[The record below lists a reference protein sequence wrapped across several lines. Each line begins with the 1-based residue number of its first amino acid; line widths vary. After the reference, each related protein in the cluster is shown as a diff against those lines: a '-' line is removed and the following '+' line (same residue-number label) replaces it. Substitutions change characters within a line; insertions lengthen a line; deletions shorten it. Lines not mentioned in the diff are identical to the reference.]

1 MAGLFSLPPR
11 ATREG
16 DSVTSKKASKK
27 GQAANITIKGGG
39 GLLDR
44 ISTITAM
51 VNKNLGKYKDQY
63 KVIRDSGEL
72 EQYIDEAIK
81 NGIISIDTETNSLDP
96 ITCKLA
102 GLCLYTPGQLAAYVP
117 LHHVS
122 YVTGIEVE
130 DQIEDKVAA
139 AQMKRV
145 ADASIDIIMFN
156 SKFDV
161 RVIRNQL
168 GVKLIPT
175 WDGYIGARLLNE
187 NEGDGNNNLKTLHNK
202 YCLEGKGDAFT
213 FQSLFEGIPFT
224 HIPINTGYLYA
235 ARDAEITYELY
246 EFQKP
251 FLTADDP
258 VCIEYD
264 LSGPAFIMHK
274 IEMPLVPVVAEMEDT
289 GVEFDFEYNNEL
301 SKKYND
307 LLEEKKAEFIKV
319 CEMYEDEINKYKL
332 TMGAA
337 CKLSDPI
344 NVLSPKQIAILIY
357 DVLGIEPPQK
367 GSRGTGE
374 EILAQID
381 HPVAKVVL
389 SCREMSKLIGTYI
402 DKMAAITNPKT
413 HRIHCSFNQVG
424 TVTGRFSSNDPNMQ
438 NIPAHNKDIR
448 KMFTASPGYVMIGA
462 DYSAQEPRITAHMSN
477 DTRMIQAYK
486 DGKDLYCEIA
496 SIAFNVPY
504 DECKEFRPDG
514 TKNDEGKKRRGRAK
528 AIVLGVCYGKGVPAI
543 ANDLGITIKL
553 AQQIY
558 DKIMIEFPGLQ
569 QFMIDSENMARELG
583 YVSTMFGRKRRL
595 PDIQL
600 PTYEFNFEG
609 GAMPTNFD
617 PLAFDDDFED
627 DVDVPQEAIDR
638 YTKMLDKCYNRQKKF
653 KIMAKAKAEGI
664 HIKDNGGYIA
674 QAVRQCVNS
683 RIQGGAGDQ
692 IKMAMILIGNDE
704 ELKSLGFRLL
714 LQVHDELIGECPE
727 ENAKAAADRFRY
739 LMEIA
744 IKDYLSVPSI
754 CDIEVTKRWY
764 GDSIDIE

>member
-16 DSVTSKKASKK
+16 DSAISKKASKK

-258 VCIEYD
+258 VCIEHD
-264 LSGPAFIMHK
+264 LSGPAFVMHK
-274 IEMPLVPVVAEMEDT
+274 IEMPLVSVVAEMEDT
-289 GVEFDFEYNNEL
+289 GVCFDFEYNNEL

-344 NVLSPKQIAILIY
+344 NVLSPQQIAILIY

-381 HPVAKVVL
+381 HPVAKAVL

-727 ENAKAAADRFRY
+727 ENAKAAADRFKY

-764 GDSIDIE
+764 GETLEVN